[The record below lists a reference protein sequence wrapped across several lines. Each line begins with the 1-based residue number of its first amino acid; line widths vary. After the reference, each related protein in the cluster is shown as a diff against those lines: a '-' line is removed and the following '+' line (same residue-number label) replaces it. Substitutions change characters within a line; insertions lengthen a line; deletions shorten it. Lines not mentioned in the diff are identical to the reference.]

1 MICWVQFGYSS
12 FETILTRCKK
22 HQNDTVL
29 ILDNIRLTRKIK
41 PDAASLNNG
50 QKCRN
55 PVFMR
60 VSGIGFIKWL
70 YFGSICELSNGKFFM
85 V

>member
-1 MICWVQFGYSS
+1 M
-12 FETILTRCKK
+12 
-22 HQNDTVL
+22 
-29 ILDNIRLTRKIK
+29 
-41 PDAASLNNG
+41 SLNNG

-70 YFGSICELSNGKFFM
+70 YFGSICELSNGKFLWFEIKILLTQENM
-85 V
+85 DSILITKITRRAYK